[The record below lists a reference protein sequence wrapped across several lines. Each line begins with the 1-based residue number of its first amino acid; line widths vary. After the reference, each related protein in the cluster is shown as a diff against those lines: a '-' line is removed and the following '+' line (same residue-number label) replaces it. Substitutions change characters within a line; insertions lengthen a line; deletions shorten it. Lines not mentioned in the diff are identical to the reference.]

1 MGLSDVMDIATAGL
15 VAQRARITVTA
26 SNIANAETTR
36 TEEGGP
42 YRRRDPVFSA
52 EPIGGAFGDALEREI
67 RSVEVSEVVADE
79 REPTLRFQPGHP
91 DANAEGYVAMPNV
104 DVVEELVNLT
114 SAGRSYEANLVVMK
128 RAKEMT
134 DAALQIGR

>member
-15 VAQRARITVTA
+15 VAQRARMTVTA

-52 EPIGGAFGDALEREI
+52 EAIGDAFGNALEQEI
-67 RSVEVSEVVADE
+67 RSVAVSEVVADE
-79 REPTLRFQPGHP
+79 RAPVLRFQPGHP

-104 DVVEELVNLT
+104 NVVEELVNLT
-114 SAGRSYEANLVVMK
+114 SAGRSYEANLIVMK

>member
-15 VAQRARITVTA
+15 VAQRTRMTVTA
-26 SNIANAETTR
+26 SNIANVETTR

-42 YRRRDPVFSA
+42 YRRRDPVFTA
-52 EPIGGAFGDALEREI
+52 ETLGGAFATALDREV
-67 RSVEVSEVVADE
+67 STVDVSEVVADS
-79 REPTLRFQPGHP
+79 REPVMRYQPGHP
-91 DANAEGYVAMPNV
+91 DANAEGFVAMPNV
-104 DVVEELVNLT
+104 DVVEELTNMM
-114 SAGRSYEANLVVMK
+114 SASRSYEANLVVMK